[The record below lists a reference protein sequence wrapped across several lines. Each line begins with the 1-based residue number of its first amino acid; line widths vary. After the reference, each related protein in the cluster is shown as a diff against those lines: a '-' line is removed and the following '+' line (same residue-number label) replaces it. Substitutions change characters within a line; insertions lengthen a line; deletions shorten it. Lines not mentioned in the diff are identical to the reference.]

1 MLGSTIGR
9 ALRIYRKA
17 KCPQKHYAVQKA
29 GIPARREQTRCQ
41 KGQAIL
47 TIPGVTLLVMLL
59 ILIGGMFSGF
69 NHSGAAGFFTMAIF
83 GAALLMLV
91 GYVFG

>member
-1 MLGSTIGR
+1 M
-9 ALRIYRKA
+9 
-17 KCPQKHYAVQKA
+17 
-29 GIPARREQTRCQ
+29 
-41 KGQAIL
+41 L
-47 TIPGVTLLVMLL
+47 TIPGVILLVMLL

-91 GYVFG
+91 GYVLG